1 MGAKERVGGSFSVEK
16 PLWRA
21 VSAFRLLTVVYA
33 AVSYAGIAG
42 HFHDRVAGWVYL
54 GVLGLWTFATVR
66 PFSSHQRC
74 NWYWLSTDLALCVL
88 GILLTRAFDSGPGLV
103 AGDPTIPTIRAAGA
117 VLGFAVMGGWL
128 PAAVAGL
135 IVGLADIG
143 EAGGLT
149 RSDLHNIVLLL
160 VAGIAIGYVI
170 EVARASEQTLA
181 RALEIQAATRERER
195 LARDIHDS
203 VLQVLSMVQRRGAEV
218 GGEAADLGRMAGEQE
233 VALRTLVAEGL
244 APNPSYTAPAIR
256 RGRGRDRGSE
266 QPEAVQDLRSLIA
279 PMAGARVTVSAPG
292 TPVLLPGRTVT
303 ELGAAVSAALDNVR
317 KHAGTGAQ
325 AWILV
330 EDEPDQ
336 VMVSVRDDGPGFD
349 SAARLGEAEREGR
362 LGVSQSIQGRMRDLG
377 GSADIF
383 SAAGQGTEVE
393 LRVPRPRAGGGGANG
408 KSDRSREGSST

>member
-1 MGAKERVGGSFSVEK
+1 MGAKERIGGSFSVEK

-21 VSAFRLLTVVYA
+21 VAAFRLLTVVYA

-42 HFHDRVAGWVYL
+42 HFHDRVGGWVYL

-88 GILLTRAFDSGPGLV
+88 GILLTRLFDSGPGLV

-135 IVGLADIG
+135 LVGLADIG

-233 VALRTLVAEGL
+233 VALRSLVAEGL
-244 APNPSYTAPAIR
+244 APNPPTP
-256 RGRGRDRGSE
+256 
-266 QPEAVQDLRSLIA
+266 PPRS
-279 PMAGARVTVSAPG
+279 AGA
-292 TPVLLPGRTVT
+292 
-303 ELGAAVSAALDNVR
+303 
-317 KHAGTGAQ
+317 
-325 AWILV
+325 
-330 EDEPDQ
+330 
-336 VMVSVRDDGPGFD
+336 
-349 SAARLGEAEREGR
+349 
-362 LGVSQSIQGRMRDLG
+362 
-377 GSADIF
+377 GS
-383 SAAGQGTEVE
+383 GC
-393 LRVPRPRAGGGGANG
+393 GGAG
-408 KSDRSREGSST
+408 SRRQRRTCAR